1 MKKLK
6 ILIFIFP
13 IVCALSLIAVT
24 SDSYNLEWVGVPI
37 FWISFLLSILT
48 PTIYFGSKYSFIRTM
63 GVISFIWPIAALL
76 FVLDQFYDHIFSYFL
91 LYISPILLFW
101 LYRFI
106 KYGMSQMF
114 KDG

>member
-13 IVCALSLIAVT
+13 IVCALSFIAVT
-24 SDSYNLEWVGVPI
+24 SDLMSEMVGVTI

-63 GVISFIWPIAALL
+63 GVISFIWPIVALL
-76 FVLDQFYDHIFSYFL
+76 FVLDQFYDYIFTYFL

-106 KYGMSQMF
+106 KYGTSKMF

>member
-1 MKKLK
+1 MKKIK

-13 IVCALSLIAVT
+13 IVCALSFIAVT
-24 SDSYNLEWVGVPI
+24 SGLMREGVAVPI
-37 FWISFLLSILT
+37 FWISLLLSIVT

-63 GVISFIWPIAALL
+63 GVISFILPIPVLL
-76 FVLDQFYDHIFSYFL
+76 FVRETYYREEFTFFL
-91 LYISPILLFW
+91 LYISPILFFW

-114 KDG
+114 KDS